1 MQNYSVMQGK
11 ILNISMR
18 WQRDDKEMTKRW
30 QRDDKEMTKR
40 WQRDDNEMTKRWQ
53 WDDKA
58 NKCLLLFLN
67 T

>member
-18 WQRDDKEMTKRW
+18 WQWDDKEMTMRWKRDDKEMTMRW
-30 QRDDKEMTKR
+30 Q
-40 WQRDDNEMTKRWQ
+40 WDDNEMTKRWQ

>member
-18 WQRDDKEMTKRW
+18 WQRDDNEMT
-30 QRDDKEMTKR
+30 MR
-40 WQRDDNEMTKRWQ
+40 WQRDDNEMTMRWQ